1 MEYGNLKY
9 LLGEVVMNNDQRSYK
24 ELFISYYDRLY
35 SFAFSIL
42 KSREDAEEVVSDFFI
57 MVWQKK
63 ANLLEIDNLR
73 LYFFITIKNLS
84 INKLSK
90 RKKNSTQFNEEY
102 LVHFKSPFFNP
113 DELLLS
119 REAVAMIL
127 EAINELPPK
136 CKMIFKLIKE
146 DGLKYNDV
154 ASLLNISI
162 KTVEA
167 QMAIAIKRIGNSYN
181 FRSQFP
187 ELHSILSGKKN

>member
-1 MEYGNLKY
+1 MENGRLKY

-24 ELFISYYDRLY
+24 ELFILFYDRLY

-57 MVWQKK
+57 TVWQKK
-63 ANLLEIDNLR
+63 ASLLDIDNLQ
-73 LYFFITIKNLS
+73 LYFFVSVKNLS
-84 INKLSK
+84 INKLRK

-113 DELLLS
+113 VELLLS
-119 REAVAMIL
+119 REAVAKIL

-146 DGLKYNDV
+146 DGLKYSE
-154 ASLLNISI
+154 AATLLNISI

-167 QMAIAIKRIGNSYN
+167 QMAIAVKRIGNSYN